1 MNGRD
6 VSQIKITKEEAKK
19 TINKDLE
26 ILSEDLAV
34 IPTKWKTEV
43 LCYEF
48 KGKIDGTEFL
58 VYINANT
65 GDTQDI
71 LVIRNTPNGV
81 LTM

>member
-6 VSQIKITKEEAKK
+6 ISRIQITKEEAKK

-26 ILSEDLAV
+26 ILSEGLAV

-58 VYINANT
+58 VYINTEN